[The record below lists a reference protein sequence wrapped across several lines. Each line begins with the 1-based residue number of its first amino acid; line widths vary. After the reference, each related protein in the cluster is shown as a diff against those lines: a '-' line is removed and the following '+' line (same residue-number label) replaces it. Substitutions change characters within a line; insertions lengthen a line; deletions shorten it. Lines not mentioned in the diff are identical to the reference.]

1 MTRKPRTTMDDL
13 QRALSRARL
22 PHLEL
27 VKLVGRGYFLKDTS
41 GNYSRIS
48 PHPQACTELMS
59 ARDMLTYLNGLSHGA
74 AESHRAA
81 EDCSHCKELTS
92 VLKYLKEHAVWAD
105 QERT

>member
-1 MTRKPRTTMDDL
+1 MSRKPRTTMSEL

-41 GNYSRIS
+41 GTWRAT
-48 PHPQACTELMS
+48 PTELMP

-92 VLKYLKEHAVWAD
+92 VIKSLLPMTVGGA
-105 QERT
+105 